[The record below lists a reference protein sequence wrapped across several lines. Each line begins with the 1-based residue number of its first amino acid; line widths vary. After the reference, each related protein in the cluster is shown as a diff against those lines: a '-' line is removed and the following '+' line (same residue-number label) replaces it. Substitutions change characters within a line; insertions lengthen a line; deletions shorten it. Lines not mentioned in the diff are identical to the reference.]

1 KGTSTEKTDA
11 KIKAYNNELAKLRDT
26 KTALE
31 KGGYNPEFVGAFIE
45 EQRLVGGLL
54 NMYSEKLRAQEI
66 KEDPTYWKAQNYK
79 LAAAKFERDLA
90 ADAAKAAGAV
100 GSVGTPYTAGDKEK
114 EYDFAKLVK
123 KDEAFL

>member
-1 KGTSTEKTDA
+1 
-11 KIKAYNNELAKLRDT
+11 
-26 KTALE
+26 
-31 KGGYNPEFVGAFIE
+31 
-45 EQRLVGGLL
+45 RLVGGLL

-123 KDEAFL
+123 KDEAFLTGVESQAEEFIKKFTESNPDLAASIIKKSNNEDERGGRSKATFLME